1 MGPYVLPDLP
11 YGHGALEPHLWG
23 TAIEA
28 HHGAIHRH
36 LVEAA
41 DADFARLMEARK
53 GGDPGTMSSIE
64 RSLAYNLSGH
74 ALHSILWQNL
84 SPAGGGRPEGALA
97 QAIDRDFGTFKNF
110 KRVMVGTAAD
120 VRGSGWAA
128 LTWDP
133 LGLRLQPVQIK
144 DHEMGALQGTALLML
159 IDAWEHAYF
168 AQYRAD
174 KTRYFEALWKLWNW
188 DDISA
193 RFERARQLEGA
204 SEPLAQV
211 GGTSAMAGLPAP

>member
-36 LVEAA
+36 LVDSANV
-41 DADFARLMEARK
+41 DFGRLVQARK
-53 GGDPGTMSSIE
+53 DENTEAIASIE

-74 ALHSILWQNL
+74 VLHSILWQNL
-84 SPAGGGRPEGALA
+84 SPAGGGRPEGKLA
-97 QAIDRDFGTFKNF
+97 EVIDRDFSDFTNF
-110 KRVMVGTAAD
+110 KKVMVQTAAD
-120 VRGSGWAA
+120 VRGAGWAA

-133 LGLRLQPVQIK
+133 VGSRLLPVQLK
-144 DHEMGALQGTALLML
+144 DHELGALQGKGMALLML
-159 IDAWEHAYF
+159 IDSWEHAYF

-174 KTRYFEALWKLWNW
+174 KARYFEALWKLWNW
-188 DDISA
+188 DDIGA
-193 RFERARQLEGA
+193 RFEKALQLEAVPGQPA
-204 SEPLAQV
+204 EPLA
-211 GGTSAMAGLPAP
+211 AH